1 MNVTEKVKSIIV
13 EKLGVD
19 ESAVVPSASFAN
31 DLGADS
37 LDTFQILMDV
47 EEELGMTV
55 DEEKAESIK
64 TVGDAVRLIKE
75 TMEA

>member
-1 MNVTEKVKSIIV
+1 MEFEVFKKHISEV
-13 EKLGVD
+13 LGVD
-19 ESAVVPSASFAN
+19 AN
-31 DLGADS
+31 EITEDMEFDKDLGADS

-47 EEELGMTV
+47 EEEFGMTV

>member
-1 MNVTEKVKSIIV
+1 MEFEVLKKHISEV
-13 EKLGVD
+13 LGVD
-19 ESAVVPSASFAN
+19 AN
-31 DLGADS
+31 EITEDMEFDKDLGADS

-47 EEELGMTV
+47 EEEFGMTV

>member
-1 MNVTEKVKSIIV
+1 MEFEVLKKHICEVLGLDANEITEDMEFDK
-13 EKLGVD
+13 
-19 ESAVVPSASFAN
+19 

-55 DEEKAESIK
+55 DEEKAEKIK

-75 TMEA
+75 TMGA

>member
-1 MNVTEKVKSIIV
+1 MEFEVLKKHISEV
-13 EKLGVD
+13 LGVD
-19 ESAVVPSASFAN
+19 AN
-31 DLGADS
+31 EITEDMEFDKDLGADS

>member
-1 MNVTEKVKSIIV
+1 MEFEVLKKHISEV
-13 EKLGVD
+13 LGVD
-19 ESAVVPSASFAN
+19 AN
-31 DLGADS
+31 EITEDMEFDKDLDADS

>member
-1 MNVTEKVKSIIV
+1 MEFEVLKKHISEV
-13 EKLGVD
+13 LGVD
-19 ESAVVPSASFAN
+19 AN
-31 DLGADS
+31 EITEDMEFDRDLGADS

>member
-1 MNVTEKVKSIIV
+1 MEFEVLKKHISEV
-13 EKLGVD
+13 LGVD
-19 ESAVVPSASFAN
+19 AN
-31 DLGADS
+31 EITEDMEFDKDLGADS

-55 DEEKAESIK
+55 DEEKAEAIK

>member
-1 MNVTEKVKSIIV
+1 MEFEVLKKHISEV
-13 EKLGVD
+13 LGVD
-19 ESAVVPSASFAN
+19 AN
-31 DLGADS
+31 EITEDMEFDKDLGADS

-55 DEEKAESIK
+55 DAEKAESIK

>member
-1 MNVTEKVKSIIV
+1 MEFEVLKKHISEV
-13 EKLGVD
+13 LGVD
-19 ESAVVPSASFAN
+19 AN
-31 DLGADS
+31 EITEDMEFDKDLGADS

-64 TVGDAVRLIKE
+64 TVGDAVCLIKE